1 MKKITL
7 SVYCLFIVIT
17 FSAQAALQTKED
29 DKRAVE
35 KNKTVNAKCHVSL
48 VDGSE
53 AIIFYRLKSDDF
65 PRLSKKIVG
74 KKVLT
79 QKSINKIKVYQVFEC
94 VLDQNEFT
102 NSNSKSLDKKTER

>member
-1 MKKITL
+1 MKKFTV
-7 SVYCLFIVIT
+7 SAYCLLLIIT
-17 FSAQAALQTKED
+17 FSTQAALQPKED

-35 KNKTVNAKCHVSL
+35 KNKIVNAKCHVSL

-53 AIIFYRLKSDDF
+53 AIIFYRLKSNDF
-65 PRLSKKIVG
+65 PRLSNKIVG

-94 VLDQNEFT
+94 VLEQNEFT
-102 NSNSKSLDKKTER
+102 SSNSQSLDKKTER